1 MIQYGNSSVME
12 TCNYKDFKGLQP
24 CWGDIELIYFEAA
37 NYDDDLPDTL
47 IYACKGHEKCYE
59 GGEYTPAPNPTSD
72 TNKDFEKSF
81 PYAATL
87 INFENVLI
95 DYSIQCRL
103 PKTTE
108 KNKKAEIAAQV
119 KVLKMYNHLLTLL
132 QENNISPNDYY
143 G

>member
-1 MIQYGNSSVME
+1 MESDNLPPMPIISKGGVNSKPVGNRPPPPSAQRP
-12 TCNYKDFKGLQP
+12 TIKN
-24 CWGDIELIYFEAA
+24 
-37 NYDDDLPDTL
+37 N
-47 IYACKGHEKCYE
+47 
-59 GGEYTPAPNPTSD
+59 APNPTSD
-72 TNKDFEKSF
+72 TTKDFEEAF
-81 PYAATL
+81 PYATTFIDFQNA
-87 INFENVLI
+87 LI
-95 DYSIQCRL
+95 DYSLQCRL